1 MKFDLSTDAIYHIAM
16 ALSSSAETVLFIED
30 RERDYFINISNLFI
44 AIHKSIESED
54 YDNLKT
60 VTVPSIEWDK

>member
-16 ALSSSAETVLFIED
+16 ALSSSAETGLFIED
-30 RERDYFINISNLFI
+30 RERDYFINLSNLFI

>member
-1 MKFDLSTDAIYHIAM
+1 M

-30 RERDYFINISNLFI
+30 RERDYFINLSNLFI